1 MAYSEAKVIA
11 GGLAHIPIIIGI
23 FWLIRSYFNK
33 RTNNFELAQKSTK
46 VKPPIKKVENK
57 AVANNKVES
66 KVSDTKK
73 LENKV
78 SDTKKLENKV
88 SDAIKPENKVTKT
101 NKVTNKVSD
110 AIKPENKVTKTNKVT
125 NKVSDA
131 IKPENKSSESISSEI
146 KTVPPK
152 TEENTKIDQKPLNKM
167 KHADVP
173 VNTYRPKT
181 PFIGTVKEN
190 YSLLK
195 EGAIG
200 RVNHITFDLSGG
212 DPFLNYV
219 EGQSVGIMAAG
230 EDTNGKPHKLRL
242 YSIASTRHGDDF
254 EGNTVSLCVRQLQ
267 YEKDGQTINGV
278 CSTYLCDIKPGD
290 QVKIT
295 GPVGKE
301 MLLPEDED
309 ANIVMLATGTGIAP
323 MRAYLRRMFEP
334 SEREKN
340 NWNFKGKAWLFMG
353 APKSANLL
361 YEEDLQRYL
370 QNYPDNFK
378 YTKAISREQQ
388 NTKGGRMYIQDR
400 VLESAN
406 ELFNMIEDEKTHIYL
421 CGLKGME
428 PGIDEAMTK
437 AAEEKGLNWA
447 ELRPQ
452 LRKAGRWHVETY

>member
-1 MAYSEAKVIA
+1 MVYSQAKVIA
-11 GGLAHIPIIIGI
+11 GGLAHIPIVIGVFYFI
-23 FWLIRSYFNK
+23 MTFFNK
-33 RTNNFELAQKSTK
+33 RAIEYAEAN
-46 VKPPIKKVENK
+46 KPKKVEK
-57 AVANNKVES
+57 KVEKPEIKSKSSVPTKVES
-66 KVSDTKK
+66 KVEVQKTTSD
-73 LENKV
+73 
-78 SDTKKLENKV
+78 
-88 SDAIKPENKVTKT
+88 
-101 NKVTNKVSD
+101 
-110 AIKPENKVTKTNKVT
+110 
-125 NKVSDA
+125 
-131 IKPENKSSESISSEI
+131 SSEI
-146 KTVPPK
+146 KTESPK
-152 TEENTKIDQKPLNKM
+152 NDEITNIEKKPMKK

-173 VNTYRPKT
+173 VNIYRPKT
-181 PFIGTVKEN
+181 PYEGTVIEN

-200 RVNHITFDLSGG
+200 RVNHITFDLKDS

-219 EGQSVGIMAAG
+219 EGQSIGIMPAG
-230 EDTNGKPHKLRL
+230 EDANGKPHKLRL
-242 YSIASTRHGDDF
+242 YSIASTRHGDNF

-267 YEKDGQTINGV
+267 YEKDGETINGV

-290 QVKIT
+290 KVKIT

-301 MLLPEDED
+301 MLLPEEED

-334 SEREKN
+334 TEKEKN
-340 NWNFKGKAWLFMG
+340 KWNFKGKAWLFMG

-370 QNYPDNFK
+370 TDNPDNFK

-437 AAEEKGLNWA
+437 AAEEKGLNWS

-452 LRKAGRWHVETY
+452 LKKAGRWHVETY

>member
-1 MAYSEAKVIA
+1 MYSQAKVIA
-11 GGLAHIPIIIGI
+11 GGLAHIPVVIAVFYFI
-23 FWLIRSYFNK
+23 LTTFNK
-33 RTNNFELAQKSTK
+33 RALKFVEETK
-46 VKPPIKKVENK
+46 TKKPEPKAVEPKKPAVSKVEN
-57 AVANNKVES
+57 S
-66 KVSDTKK
+66 KIEV
-73 LENKV
+73 
-78 SDTKKLENKV
+78 
-88 SDAIKPENKVTKT
+88 
-101 NKVTNKVSD
+101 
-110 AIKPENKVTKTNKVT
+110 
-125 NKVSDA
+125 
-131 IKPENKSSESISSEI
+131 
-146 KTVPPK
+146 PK
-152 TEENTKIDQKPLNKM
+152 TETSKVAKK

-173 VNTYRPKT
+173 VNIYRPKT
-181 PFIGTVKEN
+181 PFEGTVIEN

-200 RVNHITFDLSGG
+200 RVNHITFDLKDS

-219 EGQSVGIMAAG
+219 EGQSIGIMPAG
-230 EDTNGKPHKLRL
+230 EDANGKPHKLRL

-254 EGNTVSLCVRQLQ
+254 NGNTVSLCVRQLQ
-267 YEKDGQTINGV
+267 YEKDGETINGV

-290 QVKIT
+290 KVKIT

-301 MLLPEDED
+301 MLLPDEED

-334 SEREKN
+334 TEKEKN
-340 NWNFKGKAWLFMG
+340 KWNFKGKAWLFMG

-370 QNYPDNFK
+370 ADNPDNFK

-437 AAEEKGLNWA
+437 AAEEKGLNWS

-452 LRKAGRWHVETY
+452 LKKAGRWHVETY

>member
-1 MAYSEAKVIA
+1 MVYSQAKVIA
-11 GGLAHIPIIIGI
+11 GGLAHIPIVIGVFYFI
-23 FWLIRSYFNK
+23 MTFFNK
-33 RTNNFELAQKSTK
+33 RAIKYAEEN
-46 VKPPIKKVENK
+46 KPKKVEK
-57 AVANNKVES
+57 KVE
-66 KVSDTKK
+66 
-73 LENKV
+73 
-78 SDTKKLENKV
+78 
-88 SDAIKPENKVTKT
+88 KPELKKKIATPTKIEAKVEVEKT
-101 NKVTNKVSD
+101 TSD
-110 AIKPENKVTKTNKVT
+110 
-125 NKVSDA
+125 
-131 IKPENKSSESISSEI
+131 SSEI
-146 KTVPPK
+146 KTETPK
-152 TEENTKIDQKPLNKM
+152 NAEITSIDKKPMKK

-173 VNTYRPKT
+173 VNIYRPKT
-181 PFIGTVKEN
+181 PYEGTVVDN

-200 RVNHITFDLSGG
+200 RVNHITFDLKDS

-219 EGQSVGIMAAG
+219 EGQSIGIMPAG
-230 EDTNGKPHKLRL
+230 EDANGKPHKLRL
-242 YSIASTRHGDDF
+242 YSIASTRHGDNF
-254 EGNTVSLCVRQLQ
+254 NGNTVSLCVRQLQ
-267 YEKDGQTINGV
+267 YEKDGETINGV

-290 QVKIT
+290 KVKIT

-301 MLLPEDED
+301 MLLPDEED

-323 MRAYLRRMFEP
+323 MRAYLRRMFEAT
-334 SEREKN
+334 EQEKN
-340 NWNFKGKAWLFMG
+340 KWNFKGKAWLFMG

-370 QNYPDNFK
+370 TDYPDNFK

-437 AAEEKGLNWA
+437 AAEEKGLNWS

-452 LRKAGRWHVETY
+452 LKKAGRWHVETY

>member
-1 MAYSEAKVIA
+1 MVYSQAKVIA
-11 GGLAHIPIIIGI
+11 GGLAHIPIVISV
-23 FWLIRSYFNK
+23 FYLIMTFFNK
-33 RTNNFELAQKSTK
+33 R
-46 VKPPIKKVENK
+46 
-57 AVANNKVES
+57 
-66 KVSDTKK
+66 
-73 LENKV
+73 
-78 SDTKKLENKV
+78 
-88 SDAIKPENKVTKT
+88 AIKFEE
-101 NKVTNKVSD
+101 
-110 AIKPENKVTKTNKVT
+110 A
-125 NKVSDA
+125 
-131 IKPENKSSESISSEI
+131 NKSK
-146 KTVPPK
+146 KTEAKVVKPK
-152 TEENTKIDQKPLNKM
+152 TEPKPVAAVKAETPKPM
-167 KHADVP
+167 KKKHADVP
-173 VNTYRPKT
+173 VNIYRPKT
-181 PFIGTVKEN
+181 PFEGTVTGN

-200 RVNHITFDLSGG
+200 RVNHITFDLKES

-219 EGQSVGIMAAG
+219 EGQSIGIMPVG
-230 EDTNGKPHKLRL
+230 EDANGKPHKLRL

-267 YEKDGQTINGV
+267 YEKDGETINGV

-290 QVKIT
+290 KVKIT

-301 MLLPEDED
+301 MLLPDEED

-323 MRAYLRRMFEP
+323 MRAYLRRMFEAT
-334 SEREKN
+334 EKEKN
-340 NWNFKGKAWLFMG
+340 KWNFKGKAWLFMG

-370 QNYPDNFK
+370 ENYPDNFK

-406 ELFNMIEDEKTHIYL
+406 EIFNMIEDEKTHIYL

-437 AAEEKGLNWA
+437 AAEEKGLNWS

-452 LRKAGRWHVETY
+452 LKKAGRWHVETY

>member
-1 MAYSEAKVIA
+1 MYSQAKVIA
-11 GGLAHIPIIIGI
+11 GGLAHIPVVIAVFYFI
-23 FWLIRSYFNK
+23 LTTFNK
-33 RTNNFELAQKSTK
+33 RALKFVEETK
-46 VKPPIKKVENK
+46 TKKPEAK
-57 AVANNKVES
+57 AVE
-66 KVSDTKK
+66 TKK
-73 LENKV
+73 GAV
-78 SDTKKLENKV
+78 SKIE
-88 SDAIKPENKVTKT
+88 A
-101 NKVTNKVSD
+101 
-110 AIKPENKVTKTNKVT
+110 
-125 NKVSDA
+125 
-131 IKPENKSSESISSEI
+131 
-146 KTVPPK
+146 PK
-152 TEENTKIDQKPLNKM
+152 TEAPKTEAPKVAKK

-173 VNTYRPKT
+173 VNIYRPKT
-181 PFIGTVKEN
+181 PYEGTVIEN

-200 RVNHITFDLSGG
+200 RVNHITFDLKDS

-219 EGQSVGIMAAG
+219 EGQSIGIMPAG
-230 EDTNGKPHKLRL
+230 EDANGKPHKLRL

-254 EGNTVSLCVRQLQ
+254 NGNTVSLCVRQLQ
-267 YEKDGQTINGV
+267 YEKDGETINGV

-290 QVKIT
+290 KVKIT

-301 MLLPEDED
+301 MLLPEEED

-334 SEREKN
+334 TEKEKN
-340 NWNFKGKAWLFMG
+340 KWNFKGKAWLFMG

-361 YEEDLQRYL
+361 YEEDLQRYIAE
-370 QNYPDNFK
+370 NPDNFK

-437 AAEEKGLNWA
+437 AAEEKGLNWS

-452 LRKAGRWHVETY
+452 LKKAGRWHVETY

>member
-1 MAYSEAKVIA
+1 MYSQAKVIA
-11 GGLAHIPIIIGI
+11 GGLAHIPVVIAVFYFI
-23 FWLIRSYFNK
+23 LTTFNK
-33 RTNNFELAQKSTK
+33 RALKFVEEAKTK
-46 VKPPIKKVENK
+46 KPEAKAVEPKKV
-57 AVANNKVES
+57 AVS
-66 KVSDTKK
+66 KI
-73 LENKV
+73 E
-78 SDTKKLENKV
+78 
-88 SDAIKPENKVTKT
+88 A
-101 NKVTNKVSD
+101 
-110 AIKPENKVTKTNKVT
+110 
-125 NKVSDA
+125 
-131 IKPENKSSESISSEI
+131 
-146 KTVPPK
+146 PK
-152 TEENTKIDQKPLNKM
+152 TEAPKTEAPKIVKK

-173 VNTYRPKT
+173 VNIYRPKT
-181 PFIGTVKEN
+181 PYEGTVIEN

-200 RVNHITFDLSGG
+200 RVNHITFDLKDS

-219 EGQSVGIMAAG
+219 EGQSIGIMPAG
-230 EDTNGKPHKLRL
+230 EDANGKPHKLRL

-254 EGNTVSLCVRQLQ
+254 NGNTVSLCVRQLQ
-267 YEKDGQTINGV
+267 YEKDGETINGV

-290 QVKIT
+290 KVKIT

-301 MLLPEDED
+301 MLLPDEED

-334 SEREKN
+334 TEKEKN
-340 NWNFKGKAWLFMG
+340 KWNFKGKAWLFMG

-361 YEEDLQRYL
+361 YEEDLQRYIAE
-370 QNYPDNFK
+370 NPDNFK

-406 ELFNMIEDEKTHIYL
+406 ELFNMIENEKTHIYL

-437 AAEEKGLNWA
+437 AAEEKGLNWS

-452 LRKAGRWHVETY
+452 LKKAGRWHVETY

>member
-1 MAYSEAKVIA
+1 MYSQAKVIA
-11 GGLAHIPIIIGI
+11 GGLAHIPVVIAVFYFI
-23 FWLIRSYFNK
+23 LTTFNK
-33 RTNNFELAQKSTK
+33 RALKFVEEAKTK
-46 VKPPIKKVENK
+46 KPEAK
-57 AVANNKVES
+57 AVEPKKDAVS
-66 KVSDTKK
+66 KI
-73 LENKV
+73 E
-78 SDTKKLENKV
+78 
-88 SDAIKPENKVTKT
+88 A
-101 NKVTNKVSD
+101 
-110 AIKPENKVTKTNKVT
+110 
-125 NKVSDA
+125 
-131 IKPENKSSESISSEI
+131 
-146 KTVPPK
+146 PK
-152 TEENTKIDQKPLNKM
+152 TEAPKTEAPKIVKK

-173 VNTYRPKT
+173 VNIYRPKT
-181 PFIGTVKEN
+181 PFEGTVIEN

-200 RVNHITFDLSGG
+200 RVNHITFDLKDS

-219 EGQSVGIMAAG
+219 EGQSIGIMPAG
-230 EDTNGKPHKLRL
+230 EDANGKPHKLRL

-254 EGNTVSLCVRQLQ
+254 NGNTVSLCVRQLQ
-267 YEKDGQTINGV
+267 YEKDGETINGV

-290 QVKIT
+290 KVKIT

-301 MLLPEDED
+301 MLLPDEED

-334 SEREKN
+334 TEKEKN
-340 NWNFKGKAWLFMG
+340 KWNFKGKAWLFMG

-361 YEEDLQRYL
+361 YEEDLQRYIAE
-370 QNYPDNFK
+370 NPDNFK

-437 AAEEKGLNWA
+437 AAEEKGLNWS

-452 LRKAGRWHVETY
+452 LKKAGRWHVETY